1 MELPYYMTPLIGA
14 LAWGVLLGPKT
25 GLVNQAWRSTGAPG
39 DLFDV
44 YSPWGIAW
52 VMALFEGTVAFVM
65 ISAAMKSMDPS
76 LEESSRVLGA
86 GKLRTAL
93 RVTLPLVAPGVL
105 SATIFVFAEMLGSFA
120 AAFVLGIPG
129 RFYVVTTVIW
139 QATLSF
145 PPDYGRAAAM
155 GLSLFGVMLITLTIA
170 RFVLRHGTYTTITG
184 KAFRPR
190 EMDVGIMRWPLLAIA
205 WGYIVV
211 AVILPL
217 GALLL
222 TSFERFAT
230 VVLPQMHF
238 TLANYETALQM
249 GSVGPAFVNS
259 LILGLSVATIGVV
272 VIGVL
277 AWIIY
282 RSRMP
287 GSGAAEYVIMFPQA
301 VPRLVFGLGLLWA
314 WINMPIPIYGTLWLL
329 ALAYFTV
336 FLPLGLPHDRKRRAA
351 GRSEPGGV
359 RARLRCRMG
368 LSDAHRDDAVA
379 ATRSGRRMAAD
390 LHCIGA
396 RTRGFD
402 LPDGTE
408 FQGDRAGN
416 RQFVAELEFRTVRG
430 NGVDPDRDRLHRR
443 RHHVQPGAPCLRS
456 EPMNRP
462 RIEVADLVVRY
473 GDVTAVDNVS
483 FDIAPGEM
491 VTLLGPSG
499 CGKTTTLRAVAGLE
513 TPSGG
518 TIRLN
523 GETVYSATERRAV
536 PAEKRGV
543 SMVFQSYA
551 IWPHMTVFE
560 NVAYGLRVRK
570 LPQAEVR
577 QNVQRVLEMVQMQ
590 DFADRPAS
598 KLSGGQQQRVAV
610 ARAIAFSPSV
620 LLFDEPLSNLD
631 AKLRAEMRVEL
642 RELQRRLDIT
652 SLYVTHDQEEALAI
666 SDRVIVMNGGR
677 IEQIGTP
684 EDIYNRPRTRFAADF
699 VGSANLIAG
708 KVRGPSG
715 TDGTLIFDAE
725 GGMQL
730 EVIGSDASRDQRT
743 VALRS
748 SYIHLGPMPDSHNA
762 VTGRIHRRM
771 FHGDFIQYVVDW
783 PAGQLIVRR
792 PPTELFDEGSE
803 VTVSFAPEHC
813 VLL

>member
-1 MELPYYMTPLIGA
+1 MRIPAIAPRQIVMPLIVLLCGALVIYPIGFLINESLNVGDPSTFPPEAYGFDNYLNLPDDYRALANTLLVSCIATVLAVVFGFLQAWILTRTNIPGRQRLERLMELPYYMTPLIGA

-249 GSVGPAFVNS
+249 GSVGPAFINS

-336 FLPLGLPHDRKRRAA
+336 FLPLGLRTIASVVLQVDPSLEECARVCGAGWGYQMRTVTMPLLRPGLVAA
-351 GRSEPGGV
+351 WLLIFIASVRELGVSIFLMGPNSKVIAPAIVNSWLSSSSE
-359 RARLRCRMG
+359 
-368 LSDAHRDDAVA
+368 LSAAMALIQTATVFIAVA
-379 ATRSGRRMAAD
+379 IMFSLARRVSGVN
-390 LHCIGA
+390 
-396 RTRGFD
+396 
-402 LPDGTE
+402 P
-408 FQGDRAGN
+408 
-416 RQFVAELEFRTVRG
+416 
-430 NGVDPDRDRLHRR
+430 
-443 RHHVQPGAPCLRS
+443 
-456 EPMNRP
+456 
-462 RIEVADLVVRY
+462 
-473 GDVTAVDNVS
+473 
-483 FDIAPGEM
+483 
-491 VTLLGPSG
+491 
-499 CGKTTTLRAVAGLE
+499 
-513 TPSGG
+513 
-518 TIRLN
+518 
-523 GETVYSATERRAV
+523 
-536 PAEKRGV
+536 
-543 SMVFQSYA
+543 
-551 IWPHMTVFE
+551 
-560 NVAYGLRVRK
+560 
-570 LPQAEVR
+570 
-577 QNVQRVLEMVQMQ
+577 
-590 DFADRPAS
+590 
-598 KLSGGQQQRVAV
+598 
-610 ARAIAFSPSV
+610 
-620 LLFDEPLSNLD
+620 
-631 AKLRAEMRVEL
+631 
-642 RELQRRLDIT
+642 
-652 SLYVTHDQEEALAI
+652 
-666 SDRVIVMNGGR
+666 
-677 IEQIGTP
+677 
-684 EDIYNRPRTRFAADF
+684 
-699 VGSANLIAG
+699 
-708 KVRGPSG
+708 
-715 TDGTLIFDAE
+715 
-725 GGMQL
+725 
-730 EVIGSDASRDQRT
+730 
-743 VALRS
+743 
-748 SYIHLGPMPDSHNA
+748 
-762 VTGRIHRRM
+762 
-771 FHGDFIQYVVDW
+771 
-783 PAGQLIVRR
+783 
-792 PPTELFDEGSE
+792 
-803 VTVSFAPEHC
+803 
-813 VLL
+813 

>member
-1 MELPYYMTPLIGA
+1 MRIPAIAPRQIVMPLIVLLCGALVIYPIGFLINESLNVGDPSTFPPEEYGFDNYTNLPDDYRALANTLLVSCIATVLAVAFGFLQAWILTRTNIPGRQRLERLMELPYYMTPLIGA

-25 GLVNQAWRSTGAPG
+25 GLVNQAWRSSGAPG
-39 DLFDV
+39 DLFDI

-190 EMDVGIMRWPLLAIA
+190 ELDVGIMRWPLLAIA
-205 WGYIVV
+205 WGYIIV

-336 FLPLGLPHDRKRRAA
+336 FLPLGLRTIASVVLQVDPSLEECARVCGAGWGYQMRTVTMPLLRPGLVAA
-351 GRSEPGGV
+351 WLLIFIASVRELGVSIFLMGPNSKVIAPAIVNSWLSSSSE
-359 RARLRCRMG
+359 
-368 LSDAHRDDAVA
+368 LSAAMALIQTATVFIAVA
-379 ATRSGRRMAAD
+379 IMFSLARRVSGVN
-390 LHCIGA
+390 
-396 RTRGFD
+396 
-402 LPDGTE
+402 P
-408 FQGDRAGN
+408 
-416 RQFVAELEFRTVRG
+416 
-430 NGVDPDRDRLHRR
+430 
-443 RHHVQPGAPCLRS
+443 
-456 EPMNRP
+456 
-462 RIEVADLVVRY
+462 
-473 GDVTAVDNVS
+473 
-483 FDIAPGEM
+483 
-491 VTLLGPSG
+491 
-499 CGKTTTLRAVAGLE
+499 
-513 TPSGG
+513 
-518 TIRLN
+518 
-523 GETVYSATERRAV
+523 
-536 PAEKRGV
+536 
-543 SMVFQSYA
+543 
-551 IWPHMTVFE
+551 
-560 NVAYGLRVRK
+560 
-570 LPQAEVR
+570 
-577 QNVQRVLEMVQMQ
+577 
-590 DFADRPAS
+590 
-598 KLSGGQQQRVAV
+598 
-610 ARAIAFSPSV
+610 
-620 LLFDEPLSNLD
+620 
-631 AKLRAEMRVEL
+631 
-642 RELQRRLDIT
+642 
-652 SLYVTHDQEEALAI
+652 
-666 SDRVIVMNGGR
+666 
-677 IEQIGTP
+677 
-684 EDIYNRPRTRFAADF
+684 
-699 VGSANLIAG
+699 
-708 KVRGPSG
+708 
-715 TDGTLIFDAE
+715 
-725 GGMQL
+725 
-730 EVIGSDASRDQRT
+730 
-743 VALRS
+743 
-748 SYIHLGPMPDSHNA
+748 
-762 VTGRIHRRM
+762 
-771 FHGDFIQYVVDW
+771 
-783 PAGQLIVRR
+783 
-792 PPTELFDEGSE
+792 
-803 VTVSFAPEHC
+803 
-813 VLL
+813 